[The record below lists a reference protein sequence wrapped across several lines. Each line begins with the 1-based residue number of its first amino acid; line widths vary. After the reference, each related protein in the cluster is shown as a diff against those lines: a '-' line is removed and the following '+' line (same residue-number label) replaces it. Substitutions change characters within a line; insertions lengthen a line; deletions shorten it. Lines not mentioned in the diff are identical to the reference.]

1 MLSKSWRF
9 IVIALI
15 ESFLDFL
22 NDSISDFSLAFNAS
36 STCKYFEVNKVS
48 LVDSLKKSWD
58 AFSNLLFMSLILR
71 EVSLIYFKLIKNG
84 DISSSIFLESK
95 KSNYS
100 LTKISLVND
109 LIFSVSFIALFY
121 SLSDENNLDLI
132 NSFTSF
138 S

>member
-22 NDSISDFSLAFNAS
+22 NDSMSDFSLAFNAS